1 MEDALKARLI
11 GASILVLL
19 AVVLLPELLSGP
31 KPLPGAAGGAAGKG
45 TRTVTIDL
53 GGAVTA
59 GSQVTP
65 RSDTV
70 PAPATAAT
78 TLPTVEPPAATTAA
92 RDETSEPV
100 GEPAAEPPATANE
113 RAAKVPAV
121 TAAQQPMPVPTAAA
135 TRPVPAA
142 PPAPAPAPKA
152 SAGAGGFAV
161 QVGAFGSA
169 TSARKLVTDLQ
180 AAGFPAYLLQPAPG
194 KKLHRVRV
202 GPVPDRAAADKL
214 ATKLK
219 SRGLPVAVVTD
230 G

>member
-1 MEDALKARLI
+1 MEDSLKARLI

-19 AVVLLPELLSGP
+19 AVALLPELLSGP
-31 KPLPGAAGGAAGKG
+31 KPLPGAAGGTAGKG
-45 TRTVTIDL
+45 TRTITIDL
-53 GGAVTA
+53 GGAVAA

-65 RSDTV
+65 RPEAL
-70 PAPATAAT
+70 PAPTAVPTALPAVESPATN
-78 TLPTVEPPAATTAA
+78 TAA
-92 RDETSEPV
+92 RGETATPF
-100 GEPAAEPPATANE
+100 GEPTAAPPATASEPVVNVL
-113 RAAKVPAV
+113 AA
-121 TAAQQPMPVPTAAA
+121 M
-135 TRPVPAA
+135 
-142 PPAPAPAPKA
+142 PAPKA

-169 TSARKLVTDLQ
+169 AGAAKLVDDLQ
-180 AAGFPAYLLQPAPG
+180 ADGLPAYLLQPAPG

-214 ATKLK
+214 AARLK

>member
-31 KPLPGAAGGAAGKG
+31 KPPADAAGGSAAKG

-53 GGAVTA
+53 GGAVAA
-59 GSQVTP
+59 GSQGVP
-65 RSDTV
+65 RPDSV
-70 PAPATAAT
+70 PVPATAAT
-78 TLPTVEPPAATTAA
+78 TLPAVEPPAAATAA
-92 RDETSEPV
+92 PDETSAPV
-100 GEPAAEPPATANE
+100 GEPSTDPLATAQ
-113 RAAKVPAV
+113 K
-121 TAAQQPMPVPTAAA
+121 PVPTAAA
-135 TRPVPAA
+135 TK
-142 PPAPAPAPKA
+142 PAPAPAPA
-152 SAGAGGFAV
+152 PQARAGAGGFAV

-169 TSARKLVTDLQ
+169 TGARKLVADLQ
-180 AAGFPAYLLQPAPG
+180 AAGLPAYLLQPAPG

-214 ATKLK
+214 AAKLK
-219 SRGLPVAVVTD
+219 SRGLPVAVVAD

>member
-31 KPLPGAAGGAAGKG
+31 KPLPGAAGGTAGKG
-45 TRTVTIDL
+45 TRTITIDL
-53 GGAVTA
+53 GGAVAA
-59 GSQVTP
+59 GSQATP
-65 RSDTV
+65 RPDTA
-70 PAPATAAT
+70 PAPATTAT
-78 TLPTVEPPAATTAA
+78 TLPTVQAPAATTAA
-92 RDETSEPV
+92 LDETSEPL
-100 GEPAAEPPATANE
+100 GEPAAEPPATATE
-113 RAAKVPAV
+113 PAAKVPAV
-121 TAAQQPMPVPTAAA
+121 TTVPKPAPVTTAVA
-135 TRPVPAA
+135 TKPAPVPA
-142 PPAPAPAPKA
+142 PTPKA
-152 SAGAGGFAV
+152 SAGGFAV

-169 TSARKLVTDLQ
+169 TGARKLVTDLQ

-214 ATKLK
+214 AAKLK
-219 SRGLPVAVVTD
+219 SRGLPANVVTD

>member
-19 AVVLLPELLSGP
+19 AVALLPELLSGP

-45 TRTVTIDL
+45 TRTITIDL

-65 RSDTV
+65 RADTA
-70 PAPATAAT
+70 PAPTTATTALPRVETPAATAA
-78 TLPTVEPPAATTAA
+78 L
-92 RDETSEPV
+92 DETSEPV
-100 GEPAAEPPATANE
+100 DEPAAEPPAPAGEPVAKAPAASTAL
-113 RAAKVPAV
+113 P
-121 TAAQQPMPVPTAAA
+121 TTAAA
-135 TRPVPAA
+135 TKPVPS
-142 PPAPAPAPKA
+142 PAPAPAPKMV

-169 TSARKLVTDLQ
+169 AGARKLVDDLQ
-180 AAGFPAYLLQPAPG
+180 ADGLPAYLLQPAPG

-202 GPVPDRAAADKL
+202 GPVPDRAAADRL
-214 ATKLK
+214 AAKLK
-219 SRGLPVAVVTD
+219 SRGLPVNVVTD

>member
-19 AVVLLPELLSGP
+19 AVALLPELLSGP

-45 TRTVTIDL
+45 TRTITIDL
-53 GGAVTA
+53 GGTVAA

-65 RSDTV
+65 RPDTV
-70 PAPATAAT
+70 PAPTAAAT
-78 TLPTVEPPAATTAA
+78 TLPAVESPAATTAA
-92 RDETSEPV
+92 PDNSPEPLLAKPTAEPHAAAREPV
-100 GEPAAEPPATANE
+100 VTAPAASTPL
-113 RAAKVPAV
+113 
-121 TAAQQPMPVPTAAA
+121 PTAAIG
-135 TRPVPAA
+135 PK
-142 PPAPAPAPKA
+142 PAPAPVPAPKA
-152 SAGAGGFAV
+152 NAGAGGFAV

-169 TSARKLVTDLQ
+169 AGARKLVNDLQ
-180 AAGFPAYLLQPAPG
+180 ADGLPAYLLQPAPG

-214 ATKLK
+214 AAKLK

>member
-19 AVVLLPELLSGP
+19 AVALLPELLSGP
-31 KPLPGAAGGAAGKG
+31 KPLPGTAGGAAGKG
-45 TRTVTIDL
+45 TRTITIDL

-65 RSDTV
+65 RPDTA
-70 PAPATAAT
+70 PAPTTATT
-78 TLPTVEPPAATTAA
+78 TLPTVETPAATAA
-92 RDETSEPV
+92 LDETSEPV
-100 GEPAAEPPATANE
+100 DEPAAEPPAPAGE
-113 RAAKVPAV
+113 PVAKAPAASTPLP
-121 TAAQQPMPVPTAAA
+121 TTAAA
-135 TRPVPAA
+135 TKPA
-142 PPAPAPAPKA
+142 PSPAPAPKQV

-169 TSARKLVTDLQ
+169 AGARKLVSDLQ
-180 AAGFPAYLLQPAPG
+180 ADGLPAYLLQPAPG

-214 ATKLK
+214 AAKLK